1 MEGRQKK
8 GKQQQQQQQQQ
19 QKPGQREKPQTG
31 VRISCGKYAQHTA
44 FPDWPWSY
52 TLFTFPSLIGWRY
65 KPYLTVAG
73 PNRLWGLLRNKNKG
87 YKKRNLKWGGA
98 TPKGWATLRSWEC
111 VVCAVFVCLVTQLCS
126 TLCDPRLYSLPG
138 SSVLGDS
145 PGKNAGV
152 HCHVLFQ
159 GIFPTQ
165 GLSPGLPHCRQILNH
180 LSHQGS
186 PLFTACV
193 INTTCLSCNK
203 SVLIL
208 CYHETRIEEKTDL
221 TKQKSSTPNWQDCRI
236 NWSLLPTFLGFE
248 NVFSPLNNMDRTAFV
263 LE

>member
-1 MEGRQKK
+1 MADKRREKKKKTWQK
-8 GKQQQQQQQQQ
+8 GK
-19 QKPGQREKPQTG
+19 REKPQTG
-31 VRISCGKYAQHTA
+31 LRISCGKCAQQTA
-44 FPDWPWSY
+44 FPDWPWAY

-65 KPYLTVAG
+65 KPYFTGAG

-87 YKKRNLKWGGA
+87 YRNRNLKWGGA
-98 TPKGWATLRSWEC
+98 TPTRVGPLLGLKSVLFVWCL
-111 VVCAVFVCLVTQLCS
+111 CAVTQLCS

-145 PGKNAGV
+145 PGKNSGV
-152 HCHVLFQ
+152 RCHVLFQ

-186 PLFTACV
+186 RLFTACV
-193 INTTCLSCNK
+193 INTACLSCNK

-221 TKQKSSTPNWQDCRI
+221 RKQKSSTPNWQDCGVT
-236 NWSLLPTFLGFE
+236 WSLLPTFLGFE
-248 NVFSPLNNMDRTAFV
+248 NVLSPLNNMDRTAFV